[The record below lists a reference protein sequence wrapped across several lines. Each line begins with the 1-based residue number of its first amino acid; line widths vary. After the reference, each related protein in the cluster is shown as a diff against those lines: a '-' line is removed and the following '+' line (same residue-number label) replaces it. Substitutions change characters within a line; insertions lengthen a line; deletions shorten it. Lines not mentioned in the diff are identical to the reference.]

1 MSPKEHPLEFRSFLL
16 FLAFVSLLFFSILMP
31 FLGAIFWAVALAIVF
46 APLQNYFVKHI
57 KWKNFATLCTLVCCA
72 LIVVLPFLFIISSV
86 IAECMKMY
94 AALSSGSTNLTQY
107 IEEIQKAYPF
117 IQDILK
123 ELNFEPGLITQ
134 KISEYALKI
143 SGYIATQTV
152 HIGQGTISFIVQVC
166 IMLYIAFYMMRDSNS
181 LIIKLHKALPLGH
194 KREQLLFAKFSEVT
208 RATIKGSLVVAIVQG
223 TIGGLVFYFLGV
235 SSALLWGVVMTLFSL
250 IPIVGA
256 SIVWLPVCVY
266 FFAVGETMNAIIL
279 LFFGAVVIG
288 LMDNILRP
296 VLVGRDTKLPDYVI
310 LLSTLGGFSIFGMNG
325 FVVGPL
331 AATLFLASWE
341 IFTLEFN
348 DDDYEEIEN
357 CENK

>member
-1 MSPKEHPLEFRSFLL
+1 MQHTLEFRSFLI
-16 FLAFVSLLFFSILMP
+16 FLVLVSLLFFSILMP

-46 APLQNYFVKHI
+46 APLQNYFVRHI
-57 KWKNFATLCTLVCCA
+57 KWKNVATLCTLLCCA

-86 IAECMKMY
+86 ITECVKIY
-94 AALSSGSTNLTQY
+94 ASLNSGSTNLAHY
-107 IEEIQKAYPF
+107 FNEVQKAYPF
-117 IQDILK
+117 LQDVLQQ
-123 ELNFEPGLITQ
+123 LNLEPGLITQ
-134 KISEYALKI
+134 KVSEFALKI
-143 SGYIATQTV
+143 SGFVAQQTV
-152 HIGQGTISFIVQVC
+152 HIGQGTISFIVQIA
-166 IMLYIAFYMMRDSNS
+166 IMLYVAFFMMRDSKS

-223 TIGGLVFYFLGV
+223 TLGGLVFYFLDV

-250 IPIVGA
+250 IPMVGA
-256 SIVWLPVCVY
+256 SIVWFPVCVY
-266 FFAVGETMNAIIL
+266 FFAVGETLNACIL
-279 LFFGAVVIG
+279 LFFGAGVIG

-296 VLVGRDTKLPDYVI
+296 ILVGRDTKLPDYVI

-331 AATLFLASWE
+331 VATLFIVSWE

-348 DDDYEEIEN
+348 EDDCDIEEE
-357 CENK
+357 

>member
-1 MSPKEHPLEFRSFLL
+1 MQNGLEFRSFLL
-16 FLAFVSLLFFSILMP
+16 FLVLVSLLFFSILMP

-57 KWKNFATLCTLVCCA
+57 QWKNVATLCTLLSCA
-72 LIVVLPFLFIISSV
+72 LVVVLPFLFIITSV
-86 IAECMKMY
+86 IAECVKIY
-94 AALSSGSTNLTQY
+94 AALNSGSTNLAHY
-107 IEEIQKAYPF
+107 FNEIQKAYPF
-117 IQDILK
+117 VQNILQQ
-123 ELNFEPGLITQ
+123 LHLEPGLITQ
-134 KISEYALKI
+134 KVSEFALKV
-143 SGYIATQTV
+143 SGIVAQQTV
-152 HIGQGTISFIVQVC
+152 HIGQGTISFIVQIA
-166 IMLYIAFYMMRDSNS
+166 IMLYVAFFMMRDSKS

-208 RATIKGSLVVAIVQG
+208 RATIKGSLVVAMVQG
-223 TIGGLVFYFLGV
+223 TIGGLVFYFLGI

-250 IPIVGA
+250 IPMVGA
-256 SIVWLPVCVY
+256 SIVWFPVCVY
-266 FFAVGETMNAIIL
+266 FFAVGETLNACIL

-331 AATLFLASWE
+331 VATLFIASWE

-348 DDDYEEIEN
+348 DDDCEIE
-357 CENK
+357 EE